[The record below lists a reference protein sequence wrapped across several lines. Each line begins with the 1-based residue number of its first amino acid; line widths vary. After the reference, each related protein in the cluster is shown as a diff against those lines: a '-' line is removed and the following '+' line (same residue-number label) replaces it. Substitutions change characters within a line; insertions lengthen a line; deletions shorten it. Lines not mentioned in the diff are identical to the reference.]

1 MTHPRKVIRTA
12 VAAALTG
19 QTAAEARVWPS
30 REPPV
35 DVETILIDQGPVIL
49 VYTRHDRT
57 PKDGF
62 SGGGVGFQR
71 RECDLHIEI
80 TSVGG
85 DDDIDDLAE
94 VVEGIIDDLTI
105 PGQPATE
112 IRHVETQIEST
123 QEFERPV
130 AAALISY
137 EACYW
142 KAWRTDEEED
152 DFFPTRVSAAANGD
166 AGEVV
171 ADCDDCDD
179 CPPGAQP

>member
-1 MTHPRKVIRTA
+1 MTHPRKVIRDA
-12 VAAALTG
+12 VTAALLG

-35 DVETILIDQGPVIL
+35 DVETILLDQGPVIL
-49 VYTRHDRT
+49 IYTRHDRT
-57 PKDGF
+57 PRDGF
-62 SGGGVGFQR
+62 AGGGVGWQK

-85 DDDIDDLAE
+85 DDAIDDMAEAVEAIIDDLA
-94 VVEGIIDDLTI
+94 I
-105 PGQPATE
+105 PGQQATE
-112 IRHVETQIEST
+112 LRHVETQIETT

-142 KAWRTDEEED
+142 KPWRTDDED
-152 DFFPTRVSAAANGD
+152 PDFFPTLVSAATNGD
-166 AGEVV
+166 PGEVV
-171 ADCDDCDD
+171 ADCDDCED
-179 CPPGAQP
+179 CPVGGQP